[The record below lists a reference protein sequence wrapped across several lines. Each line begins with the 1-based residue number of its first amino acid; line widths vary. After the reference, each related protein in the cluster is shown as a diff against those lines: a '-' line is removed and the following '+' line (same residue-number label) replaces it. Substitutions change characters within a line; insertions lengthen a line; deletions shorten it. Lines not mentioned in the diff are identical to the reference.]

1 MRSVSSPRA
10 VSMITGLEPEVRSQR
25 MIDRPSM
32 PGSMRSRITRFGSEA
47 SMTARA
53 RPPSSASSAWKPSR
67 SRYRTMTSRVVASSS
82 TTSTVSVTF
91 SRVATGRRNGGGAAP
106 DRCRSPRLL
115 AELDHGAHEALDDA
129 QVGRGA
135 AGDGGQDLPLAVEV
149 AAVVRVVLGDR
160 IAVVGELEPVDPPAP
175 SVVARVA
182 GRGRRHVE
190 RLDAEELVDRV
201 KAAGRPAGAR
211 QVRRGADGPV
221 QRPVDVERRAAHASR
236 PGGGGGG
243 RRAEQQ
249 HAGREHGDEGSAH
262 GSSFHPSLARISP
275 KLALMATRRTLW
287 RPF

>member
-1 MRSVSSPRA
+1 
-10 VSMITGLEPEVRSQR
+10 MITGLEPERRSQR

-91 SRVATGRRNGGGAAP
+91 SRVATGRRNVGGRGCAGWARP
-106 DRCRSPRLL
+106 PPHASLMD
-115 AELDHGAHEALDDA
+115 LDHGAHEALDDA
-129 QVGRGA
+129 EVGRGVTR
-135 AGDGGQDLPLAVEV
+135 DRGQDLLLAVEV
-149 AAVVRVVLGDR
+149 AAVVRVVLGER
-160 IAVVGELEPVDPPAP
+160 GGVVGELEPVDPPAP
-175 SVVARVA
+175 AVVARVA
-182 GRGRRHVE
+182 GRGGRHVE

-201 KAAGRPAGAR
+201 EAAGRPAGAR